1 MGQNE
6 ALHKRRYQTMCEE
19 PHRAGSQARPV
30 RSSVFRDS
38 DRLLQEMVTLAIY
51 LLVILARA
59 LGGPCSPNKADVILV
74 YCYPKT
80 IITRIPECPYGW
92 EVNQLA
98 LGGICYNGIHDSGYY
113 QFTIPDLSPKN
124 KSYCGTQSEF
134 KNPVYHFYNSIVSN
148 DSSVI
153 VKSQPVNYSFTC
165 TYNANYLVNQAAFD
179 QRVAT
184 VHVKNGSSGSFESQL
199 SLNFYSNAKFSSIK
213 EAPFVVETSEIGSDI
228 FAGVEAK
235 GLSDRFKVVLNNCWA
250 TPSSEYFYQVHWPL
264 ITKGCATDYSIL
276 VHENGK
282 TNRATFQFNAFRFRN
297 IPKLSK
303 VWLHCETHVCDSEK
317 FSCPVGGARRG
328 AILTDNKLLS
338 YYFEDAKTLYEVF
351 QRGVNISGNGNCLGY
366 RKPKQPYQW
375 LTYKQVSD
383 RTKYLGS
390 GLLQKGCQPSSDQF
404 IGIFAQNRPEWIISE
419 YACYTYSMVAVP
431 LYDTLGPEAIVYI
444 VNRADIS
451 VVICDTPAKAEILLK
466 NCEDKKTPCLKT
478 IVLMDLFDKELKDRG
493 AKVGIEI
500 LSLQEVEPPKP
511 EDLSVVCFT
520 SGTTGNPKGAML
532 THQNV
537 VSNAAAFLRCTE
549 NTVEC
554 TSSDIAISY
563 LPLAHMFERVVQAVV
578 YSCGAKVG
586 FFQGDIRLLTD
597 DMKTLKPTLFPVVPR
612 LLNRVYD
619 KIQSG
624 ANSSVKRG
632 LLKFAAFMKTAE
644 IKQGIIRNDSIWDK
658 LVFKKVQESMGGRV
672 RIMVTGAAPISPS
685 VLTFLR
691 AALGCQIFEAYGQTE
706 CSAGSTF
713 SMPGDWTTGHV
724 GAPLACNIIKLDDV
738 EEMSYFSSNNEG
750 EVCIKGPNVFK
761 GYLKDPEKTA
771 EALDKDGWLH
781 TGDIGKWLPN
791 GTLKIIDRKKN
802 IFKLAQGEYI
812 APEKIENV
820 YIESAPV
827 AQVFVH
833 GESLRS
839 YLIGIVVP
847 DAEILP
853 EFAAKLGVKGSFEE
867 LCKNPAVKK
876 AILDDMVRLG
886 REAGLKSFEQV
897 KDLYIHTELFSIE
910 NGLLTP
916 TLKAKRGD
924 VVKFFQKEIEA
935 LYSSSQE

>member
-1 MGQNE
+1 MIWILQVLFSPLPTP
-6 ALHKRRYQTMCEE
+6 ALIGLI
-19 PHRAGSQARPV
+19 AFGAVIFLWVISRPKP
-30 RSSVFRDS
+30 
-38 DRLLQEMVTLAIY
+38 LLPPVDL
-51 LLVILARA
+51 
-59 LGGPCSPNKADVILV
+59 NKQSI
-74 YCYPKT
+74 
-80 IITRIPECPYGW
+80 
-92 EVNQLA
+92 
-98 LGGICYNGIHDSGYY
+98 GI
-113 QFTIPDLSPKN
+113 
-124 KSYCGTQSEF
+124 E
-134 KNPVYHFYNSIVSN
+134 
-148 DSSVI
+148 
-153 VKSQPVNYSFTC
+153 
-165 TYNANYLVNQAAFD
+165 
-179 QRVAT
+179 
-184 VHVKNGSSGSFESQL
+184 
-199 SLNFYSNAKFSSIK
+199 
-213 EAPFVVETSEIGSDI
+213 
-228 FAGVEAK
+228 
-235 GLSDRFKVVLNNCWA
+235 
-250 TPSSEYFYQVHWPL
+250 
-264 ITKGCATDYSIL
+264 
-276 VHENGK
+276 
-282 TNRATFQFNAFRFRN
+282 
-297 IPKLSK
+297 
-303 VWLHCETHVCDSEK
+303 
-317 FSCPVGGARRG
+317 GGARR
-328 AILTDNKLLS
+328 AALLTENNLLS

-351 QRGVNISGNGNCLGY
+351 QRGVSISGNGDCLGY

-390 GLLQKGCQPSSDQF
+390 GLLQKGCQPSPNQF

-444 VNRADIS
+444 VNKADIS
-451 VVICDTPAKAEILLK
+451 VVICDTPAKAEVLLK
-466 NCEDKKTPCLKT
+466 SCEDKKTPCLKI

-500 LSLQEVEPPKP
+500 LSLQEVEELGRNNIREPVPPKP

-549 NTVEC
+549 NTIEC
-554 TSSDIAISY
+554 TSSDVAISY
-563 LPLAHMFERVVQAVV
+563 LPLAHMFERVVQTVI

-586 FFQGDIRLLTD
+586 FFQGDIKLLTD

-624 ANSSVKRG
+624 ANTPVKHF
-632 LLKFAAFMKTAE
+632 LLNFAVFMKMAE
-644 IKQGIIRNDSIWDK
+644 VKQGIIRNDSIWDK
-658 LVFKKVQESMGGRV
+658 LVFKKIQESMGGRV

-771 EALDKDGWLH
+771 EAIDKDGWLH

-820 YIESAPV
+820 YIRSAPV

-839 YLIGIVVP
+839 FLIGIVVP
-847 DAEILP
+847 DAEMLP

-876 AILDDMVRLG
+876 AILDDMTRLG
-886 REAGLKSFEQV
+886 KEAGLKSFEQV
-897 KDLYIHTELFSIE
+897 KDLYIHTELFSVE

-916 TLKAKRGD
+916 TMKTKRGD
-924 VVKFFQKEIEA
+924 LVKFFQKEIEA
-935 LYSSSQE
+935 LYSSTQE